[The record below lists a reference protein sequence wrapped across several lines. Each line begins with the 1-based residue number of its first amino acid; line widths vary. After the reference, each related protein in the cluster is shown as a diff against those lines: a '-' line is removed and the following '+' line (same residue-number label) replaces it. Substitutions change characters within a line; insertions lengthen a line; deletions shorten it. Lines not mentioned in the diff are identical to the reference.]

1 MKAIKVIVRALFGA
15 FFVIAGATHFTNR
28 DFFTAIV
35 PPYLPWPMM
44 LVYVSGVAEIVLGVM
59 LMVPATTRIAA
70 WGLIALLI
78 AVFPANIHMAMN
90 PQLYPDT
97 PLAALLIRLPLQ
109 GVLIALAYWFTRGAG
124 TAAKWGAPE
133 LR

>member
-1 MKAIKVIVRALFGA
+1 MKVFKAIVRVLFAA
-15 FFVIAGATHFTNR
+15 FFAFAGVTHFTNR

-35 PPYLPWPMM
+35 PPYLPWPEM
-44 LVYVSGVAEIVLGVM
+44 LVYVSGGAEIVLGVM

-70 WGLIALLI
+70 WGLIGLLI

-109 GVLIALAYWFTRGAG
+109 GVLIVLAYWFTRRAG
-124 TAAKWGAPE
+124 TAGE
-133 LR
+133 V